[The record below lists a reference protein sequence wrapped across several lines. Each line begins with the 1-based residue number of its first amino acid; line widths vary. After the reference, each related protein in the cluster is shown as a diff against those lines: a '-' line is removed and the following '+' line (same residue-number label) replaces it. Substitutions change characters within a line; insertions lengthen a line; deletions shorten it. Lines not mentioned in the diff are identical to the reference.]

1 MSEHKTVDNLILP
14 ELWEGHRRI
23 VWDDEGFVV
32 QGRDV
37 LEDIARQP
45 KDYCEVVEVVNIP
58 PTLAESIKASWER
71 SLGEVAKPKPTGL
84 VGFFGLE

>member
-1 MSEHKTVDNLILP
+1 MSEHKTVKSLVLP
-14 ELWEGHRRI
+14 ESRQEHRRI

-32 QGRDV
+32 EGRDV
-37 LEDIARQP
+37 LEDIAHQP

-58 PTLAESIKASWER
+58 PTLAGSIKANRER